1 MPIRSTTHSKKTL
14 KPGALA
20 FIPGYSR
27 KNGYGG
33 KDHAVCIRISA
44 RKNDYY
50 RAVSAD
56 QISSSE
62 VYFGATMEID
72 DRGAVICPGD
82 LGVRGW
88 RYDNRAQQCFTT
100 RKACEAAIKRW
111 KGKHPNFIVEI
122 VK

>member
-27 KNGYGG
+27 KTLGG
-33 KDHAVCIRISA
+33 KNFAVCIRISA
-44 RKNDYY
+44 RENDYW
-50 RAVSAD
+50 RAVSAN
-56 QISSSE
+56 QISDSE
-62 VYFGATMEID
+62 LYFGAVMEID
-72 DRGAVICPGD
+72 DRGSVIFPGD
-82 LGVRGW
+82 LGIRGW
-88 RYDNRAQQCFTT
+88 CYDNRAQQCFTT